1 MAEGNLLEMID
12 HVAREK
18 GLDRKILV
26 ETMEAAILKA
36 AQATFGQTREME
48 ATLNEETGTIDLFQ
62 YMTVVEEVEDP
73 ENQLSAE
80 EASKV
85 GLEAE
90 VGEELG
96 FQVFWHPKDAEAARQ
111 QDKEFGDLLDMAQA
125 RSSFGRIA
133 AQTAKQV
140 LLQRVREAERD
151 IIFEEFKDRR
161 GELIRGIVHRFER
174 GHNIIVDLGKTEAVL
189 PGREQTP
196 RETYRPGDRIVA
208 HVKNI
213 DREARGPMV
222 ILSRS
227 SPQLVEKLFQSEVPE
242 IYEGIVSIVGVAR
255 EAGSRSKIAVAS
267 RNSDVD
273 AVGACVGIKGSRV
286 QAVVQELRGEKID
299 IVPYD
304 EDPARYIINAIQ
316 PADVNKVI
324 VDEADHRME
333 LVVPDEKLS
342 LAIGRKGQNVR
353 LAAQLTGWKL
363 DIISESKF
371 KQIEEQAL
379 GALCEIE
386 GVDEELARA
395 FYRLGFRALEEVAE
409 ATSEELLVIDGVSEP
424 EQAEG
429 LRTAAEEAMERLR
442 QRRIDEATSGTE
454 PLNEREKLRFV
465 QGIGLRTIQLL
476 EEAGYKNVRDVA
488 GEDPERLAIRARL
501 GSEKAAQVQKA
512 AVRFLE
518 EELPKIAAARATL
531 ADKLEAESKALEE
544 QSEQEVNEN
553 SDAADSAQ
561 ENAFGSEA

>member
-12 HVAREK
+12 QVAREK
-18 GLDRKILV
+18 GLDRKVLV

-36 AQATFGQTREME
+36 AQAAFGPTREME

-73 ENQLSAE
+73 ENQLSLE
-80 EASKV
+80 EAEKV

-96 FQVFWHPKDAEAARQ
+96 FQVFWHPKDAEAAKQ
-111 QDKEFGDLLDMAQA
+111 QDKEFGELLDMAQA
-125 RSSFGRIA
+125 RSAFGRIA

-140 LLQRVREAERD
+140 LLQRVRDAERD
-151 IIFEEFKDRR
+151 IIFEEFKDRQ

-208 HVKNI
+208 YVKNI
-213 DREARGPMV
+213 DREARGPMI

-227 SPQLVEKLFQSEVPE
+227 APSLVEKLFQAEVPE
-242 IYEGIVSIVGVAR
+242 IYEGIVNIVGVAR

-371 KQIEEQAL
+371 KQIESEAL
-379 GALCEIE
+379 GALREIE
-386 GVDEELARA
+386 GVDDELARA

-409 ATSEELLVIDGVSEP
+409 ATPEELLVVDGVGDQD
-424 EQAEG
+424 QAEA
-429 LRTAAEEAMERLR
+429 LRTAAETAMERLR
-442 QRRIDEATSGTE
+442 QKRIEVASSGTE
-454 PLNEREKLRFV
+454 PLAERDKLRFV
-465 QGIGLRTIQLL
+465 HGVGLRTLQLL
-476 EEAGYKNVRDVA
+476 EEAGYKTVRDVA
-488 GEDPERLAIRARL
+488 QEDPERLAIRARL
-501 GSEKAAQVQKA
+501 GTKKARLVQEA
-512 AVRFLE
+512 AKNFLDS
-518 EELPKIAAARATL
+518 ELPMIAAARAEL
-531 ADKLEAESKALEE
+531 ADKLEKEAAERDALEPQGE
-544 QSEQEVNEN
+544 ASAP
-553 SDAADSAQ
+553 SDEPVAA
-561 ENAFGSEA
+561 EEGNAG